1 MRNRLLSVLVFA
13 AALMALPATAGS
25 HKTLSAAQLD
35 TRLKNYV
42 LATRAKNVVYAVQPY
57 MESYSV
63 DDARRVLTLNV
74 STGFATQNF
83 TEKSVGYY
91 YKRLAKALPKPYNRY
106 QLRINTA
113 GMPIEQLVPGAKL
126 RSGSAPGGWGRINYD
141 GAPWVMNESQPNF
154 VSHGLFDRHISLWQ
168 SHGIYF
174 DQKKRRWKWQRPN
187 LFCTNEDLF
196 TQTIVVPYLIPML
209 ENAGA
214 VVYTPRERD
223 WQRNEVIVDND
234 GKNGYVED
242 DGREKWRTTEERG
255 FAFHRG
261 MYRDG
266 ENPFEQG
273 TARLVRTTKKS
284 NESWAAY
291 QPTIQQSG
299 RYAVYVSYQTVAKSV
314 SDAQYIVVHKG
325 ERTLFRV
332 NQQMGG
338 GTWVYLGTFDFDAD
352 NSTANRVIVTNSSTE
367 KGVVTTDAVR
377 FGGGMGNIQRGG
389 STSGMPRC
397 LEGARYSAQWAGAPY
412 SVYSSKNGT
421 DDYADDINTRS
432 NMLNW
437 LAGGSVYV
445 PTREGKN
452 VPFELSLAVHSD
464 AGATHVH
471 DSIVGSLAICTT
483 NFNDGRLAAGVSRQI
498 SHDFANM
505 LLTGV
510 QRDLTATYGKWT
522 RRYLWDRNYSETRK
536 PEVPSAIIET
546 LSHQNF
552 ADMRRALDPNFRFT
566 LARSLYKTILRYVNG
581 NHSLACVVQPLP
593 VSNFRIQRTANNQLQ
608 LSWLPMNDP
617 LEASAVPTTYNIYIA
632 EGRGGFDNGRSVTG
646 TSFTFTPKPNVVYQ
660 FRVTAVNRGGESFP
674 TNTLAACVSAQ
685 AGARDVLVVDGF
697 TRLAGPAVVDD
708 GTRQGFDLDADMGVS
723 LGMNA
728 GWVGRQIDFDRSRA
742 GSEGPGALGYC
753 EDELA
758 GNFFMGRQ
766 QNESVCHVADIAASG
781 AYNVV
786 ASSVEAVENGFVKLS
801 GYRIVDLMFGLQKDD
816 GYSLVR
822 YKTFSQSLR
831 KAFETYVRGNGR
843 VLVSGAYVASD
854 MQLDAERSFLSN
866 VFKVGLGGQNKNI
879 STNLVNGLGINF
891 DIIRR
896 PNDRHYAAQS
906 VDIINPLAP
915 AFCAMR
921 YADGTDAAVAYD
933 GADHKAFIMGFPM
946 ECINNVR
953 SRQQVMKA
961 VMTFLAK

>member
-13 AALMALPATAGS
+13 ATLMALPATAGS

-91 YKRLAKALPKPYNRY
+91 YKRLSKALPKPYNRY

-261 MYRDG
+261 MYLDG

-273 TARLVRTTKKS
+273 TARMVRTTKKS

-338 GTWVYLGTFDFDAD
+338 GTWVYLGTFDFDAG

-464 AGATHVH
+464 AGATHVY

-483 NFNDGRLAAGVSRQI
+483 NFNDGRLAVGVSRQI

-674 TNTLAACVSAQ
+674 TNTLAACISAQ

-786 ASSVEAVENGFVKLS
+786 ASSVEAVENGFVKFS
-801 GYRIVDLMFGLQKDD
+801 DYRIVDLMFGLQKDD

-831 KAFETYVRGNGR
+831 KALETYVRGNGR

-854 MQLDAERSFLSN
+854 MQLDAERNFLSN

>member
-1 MRNRLLSVLVFA
+1 
-13 AALMALPATAGS
+13 
-25 HKTLSAAQLD
+25 
-35 TRLKNYV
+35 
-42 LATRAKNVVYAVQPY
+42 
-57 MESYSV
+57 
-63 DDARRVLTLNV
+63 
-74 STGFATQNF
+74 
-83 TEKSVGYY
+83 
-91 YKRLAKALPKPYNRY
+91 
-106 QLRINTA
+106 
-113 GMPIEQLVPGAKL
+113 
-126 RSGSAPGGWGRINYD
+126 
-141 GAPWVMNESQPNF
+141 
-154 VSHGLFDRHISLWQ
+154 
-168 SHGIYF
+168 
-174 DQKKRRWKWQRPN
+174 
-187 LFCTNEDLF
+187 
-196 TQTIVVPYLIPML
+196 
-209 ENAGA
+209 
-214 VVYTPRERD
+214 
-223 WQRNEVIVDND
+223 
-234 GKNGYVED
+234 
-242 DGREKWRTTEERG
+242 
-255 FAFHRG
+255 
-261 MYRDG
+261 
-266 ENPFEQG
+266 
-273 TARLVRTTKKS
+273 
-284 NESWAAY
+284 
-291 QPTIQQSG
+291 
-299 RYAVYVSYQTVAKSV
+299 
-314 SDAQYIVVHKG
+314 
-325 ERTLFRV
+325 
-332 NQQMGG
+332 
-338 GTWVYLGTFDFDAD
+338 
-352 NSTANRVIVTNSSTE
+352 
-367 KGVVTTDAVR
+367 
-377 FGGGMGNIQRGG
+377 
-389 STSGMPRC
+389 
-397 LEGARYSAQWAGAPY
+397 
-412 SVYSSKNGT
+412 
-421 DDYADDINTRS
+421 
-432 NMLNW
+432 
-437 LAGGSVYV
+437 
-445 PTREGKN
+445 
-452 VPFELSLAVHSD
+452 
-464 AGATHVH
+464 
-471 DSIVGSLAICTT
+471 
-483 NFNDGRLAAGVSRQI
+483 
-498 SHDFANM
+498 M

-632 EGRGGFDNGRSVTG
+632 EGRGGFANGRSVTG

-674 TNTLAACVSAQ
+674 SNTLAACISAQ

-728 GWVGRQIDFDRSRA
+728 GWVGRQLDFDRSRA

-801 GYRIVDLMFGLQKDD
+801 DYRIVDLMFGLQKDD

-831 KAFETYVRGNGR
+831 KALETYVRGNGR

>member
-1 MRNRLLSVLVFA
+1 M
-13 AALMALPATAGS
+13 LPAC
-25 HKTLSAAQLD
+25 
-35 TRLKNYV
+35 R
-42 LATRAKNVVYAVQPY
+42 
-57 MESYSV
+57 
-63 DDARRVLTLNV
+63 
-74 STGFATQNF
+74 
-83 TEKSVGYY
+83 
-91 YKRLAKALPKPYNRY
+91 
-106 QLRINTA
+106 
-113 GMPIEQLVPGAKL
+113 
-126 RSGSAPGGWGRINYD
+126 
-141 GAPWVMNESQPNF
+141 
-154 VSHGLFDRHISLWQ
+154 DR
-168 SHGIYF
+168 F
-174 DQKKRRWKWQRPN
+174 
-187 LFCTNEDLF
+187 
-196 TQTIVVPYLIPML
+196 
-209 ENAGA
+209 
-214 VVYTPRERD
+214 
-223 WQRNEVIVDND
+223 
-234 GKNGYVED
+234 
-242 DGREKWRTTEERG
+242 RTTS
-255 FAFHRG
+255 
-261 MYRDG
+261 
-266 ENPFEQG
+266 P
-273 TARLVRTTKKS
+273 
-284 NESWAAY
+284 
-291 QPTIQQSG
+291 
-299 RYAVYVSYQTVAKSV
+299 
-314 SDAQYIVVHKG
+314 
-325 ERTLFRV
+325 
-332 NQQMGG
+332 
-338 GTWVYLGTFDFDAD
+338 
-352 NSTANRVIVTNSSTE
+352 
-367 KGVVTTDAVR
+367 
-377 FGGGMGNIQRGG
+377 
-389 STSGMPRC
+389 
-397 LEGARYSAQWAGAPY
+397 
-412 SVYSSKNGT
+412 
-421 DDYADDINTRS
+421 
-432 NMLNW
+432 
-437 LAGGSVYV
+437 
-445 PTREGKN
+445 
-452 VPFELSLAVHSD
+452 
-464 AGATHVH
+464 
-471 DSIVGSLAICTT
+471 
-483 NFNDGRLAAGVSRQI
+483 
-498 SHDFANM
+498 
-505 LLTGV
+505 
-510 QRDLTATYGKWT
+510 
-522 RRYLWDRNYSETRK
+522 
-536 PEVPSAIIET
+536 IIET

-674 TNTLAACVSAQ
+674 TNTLAACISGQ

-801 GYRIVDLMFGLQKDD
+801 DYRIVDLMFGLQKDD

-831 KAFETYVRGNGR
+831 KALETYVRVNGR

>member
-1 MRNRLLSVLVFA
+1 MVFA
-13 AALMALPATAGS
+13 ATLVTFPASAGE
-25 HKTLSAAQLD
+25 HKTSSNGGLD
-35 TRLKNYV
+35 IRLKNYV

-74 STGFATQNF
+74 STGFATQSF

-106 QLRINTA
+106 RLCINTA
-113 GMPIEQLVPGAKL
+113 GMPIEMLVPGAKL
-126 RSGSAPGGWGRINYD
+126 RDGSAPAGWGRIDYCD
-141 GAPWVMNESQPNF
+141 APWVMNESQPHF
-154 VSHGLFDRHISLWQ
+154 VSHGLFDRHIALWQ
-168 SHGIYF
+168 SHGIYY
-174 DQKKRRWKWQRPN
+174 DQKKSRWKWQRPN

-209 ENAGA
+209 ERAGA

-234 GKNGYVED
+234 AEKGYVED
-242 DGREKWRTTEERG
+242 NGREKWRTTEERG
-255 FAFHRG
+255 FVFHRG

-273 TARLVRTTKKS
+273 TARMVRPTKK
-284 NESWAAY
+284 NESWSSY
-291 QPTIQQSG
+291 QPTIPQSG
-299 RYAVYVSYQTVAKSV
+299 HYAVYVSYQTIAKSV

-338 GTWVYLGTFDFDAD
+338 GTWVYLGTFDFDAG
-352 NSTANRVIVTNSSTE
+352 NSAANRVIVTNSSAE

-389 STSGMPRC
+389 ATSGMPRC
-397 LEGARYSAQWAGAPY
+397 LEGARYSAQWSGAPY
-412 SVYSSKNGT
+412 SVYAGKGGA
-421 DDYADDINTRS
+421 DDYIDDINTRS
-432 NMLNW
+432 NIVNW

-445 PTREGKN
+445 PTHEGKK

-464 AGATHVH
+464 AGATHVN
-471 DSIVGSLAICTT
+471 DSIIGSLAICTT

-593 VSNFRIQRTANNQLQ
+593 VSNFRIVRTADNQLQ
-608 LSWLPMNDP
+608 LSWLPVTDR
-617 LEASAVPTTYNIYIA
+617 LEPSAVPTTYNIYIA
-632 EGRGGFDNGRSVTG
+632 EGKNGFGNGRSVSS

-660 FRVTAVNRGGESFP
+660 FCVTAVNRGGESFP
-674 TNTLAACVSAQ
+674 STTLAACVSAQ

-697 TRLAGPAVVDD
+697 TRFAGPAVVDD

-723 LGMNA
+723 LGINA
-728 GWVGRQIDFDRSRA
+728 GFVGRQIDFDRTRV

-753 EDELA
+753 EDELS
-758 GNFFMGRQ
+758 GKFVMGKQ
-766 QNESVCHVADIAASG
+766 QNESVCHVTDIASSG

-786 ASSVEAVENGFVKLS
+786 SSSVEAVENGFVKLEN
-801 GYRIVDLMFGLQKDD
+801 YRVVDIMFGLQKDD

-822 YKTFSQSLR
+822 YKTFSALFR
-831 KAFETYVRGNGR
+831 KALESYVRGNGR
-843 VLVSGAYVASD
+843 VFVSGAYVASD
-854 MQLDAERSFLSN
+854 MQLDAERSFMSN
-866 VFKVGLGGQNKNI
+866 LFKVGFGGQNTNI
-879 STNLVNGLGINF
+879 YTNLVDGLGISF

-906 VDIINPLAP
+906 VDVVSPLAP

-933 GADHKAFIMGFPM
+933 GIDHKAFVMGFPV